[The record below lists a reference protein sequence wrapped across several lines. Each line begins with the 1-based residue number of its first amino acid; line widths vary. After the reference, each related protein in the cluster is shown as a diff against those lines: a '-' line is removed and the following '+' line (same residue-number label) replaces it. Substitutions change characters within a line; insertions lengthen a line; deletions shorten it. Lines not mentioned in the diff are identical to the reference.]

1 MEYAG
6 YVRRGAPTDW
16 SKVTGDIAQ
25 RIGAVEE
32 SREKE
37 RDKLEKLFADTTKV
51 IGDVEMG
58 MNPEFNETILYTAD
72 KARDLVYDAYKKLK
86 SGQMSPRE
94 YRNIQ
99 NNVQARWAEYDT
111 AVKQK
116 NNRFAEIEKRTRE
129 GTNSEMELWQNKKAA
144 EMAAFKE
151 YSLEWG
157 SNGNLVYAKRDD
169 KGNIIPGSV
178 MPISA
183 LNKTP
188 NVLVDRFNLTE
199 KVGKYKKN
207 FGAFEIEEGGFIL
220 GGAAVEEKF
229 NKAKESVIG
238 SLYTNDND
246 YGRAL
251 VDSGYDNFVLY
262 QEGEEVPE
270 GTTEDGTPLAIKMV
284 LDKESKTWTSVP
296 TEKQKAYARRM
307 AGQAIDTMVGYK
319 KRKVK
324 QPSTPRPSG
333 KDEGEMAGYM
343 LSNQWAQGQ
352 NIDKIKSFKSP
363 QGDKVTNVENL
374 KNTIRITTVDSK
386 GNPKYHNLTKGKP
399 EEFMPWAY
407 KSSMGAAG
415 QEGSYLRGEQFY
427 KQKHGKPFSV
437 AAASPQDI
445 KPYSLKNYGTDYQ
458 DQQKTKYK
466 EILSTNS
473 DTAAN
478 EATIK
483 SDVKSI
489 LSTTLASVG
498 VEDFNDNDINIE
510 WIQGEGFNNDKIK
523 VSIKG
528 GKVVKE
534 IELDRVSPG
543 DKGAND
549 MNTKIEAIVNDYI
562 THYNKTL
569 KAGGTTK
576 KSVSQLTKENP
587 NLTKAEIIKLYKNQ

>member
-238 SLYTNDND
+238 SLYANDND

-262 QEGEEVPE
+262 QEGEDAPE

-284 LDKESKTWTSVP
+284 LDKESKTWTAVP

-324 QPSTPRPSG
+324 QPSTRPTPQSKIDRQKSYLDAYKLAYKIAGADKNTLETLVDKKIPSG
-333 KDEGEMAGYM
+333 IVQSYNVYPDRVELIMKPKRKGEEPEPIIIDRENPETAFKHVLKYESLADLEAGWNYGQSQLGGKEETIDIVEVKKSDMSPAALFSKSDDIKNKEDYSIIKKLLTSNTTSSEDSRKKMSDYVKDHISKTVKM
-343 LSNQWAQGQ
+343 LGGGVV
-352 NIDKIKSFKSP
+352 SP
-363 QGDKVTNVENL
+363 NDIKVTFSNNNQDV
-374 KNTIRITTVDSK
+374 TIQVGDGEPQIVPAKITGLGWDED
-386 GNPKYHNLTKGKP
+386 P
-399 EEFMPWAY
+399 
-407 KSSMGAAG
+407 
-415 QEGSYLRGEQFY
+415 
-427 KQKHGKPFSV
+427 
-437 AAASPQDI
+437 DI
-445 KPYSLKNYGTDYQ
+445 KNFGDAMVNAINSYKD
-458 DQQKTKYK
+458 KY
-466 EILSTNS
+466 
-473 DTAAN
+473 N
-478 EATIK
+478 E
-483 SDVKSI
+483 S
-489 LSTTLASVG
+489 
-498 VEDFNDNDINIE
+498 
-510 WIQGEGFNNDKIK
+510 
-523 VSIKG
+523 
-528 GKVVKE
+528 
-534 IELDRVSPG
+534 
-543 DKGAND
+543 
-549 MNTKIEAIVNDYI
+549 
-562 THYNKTL
+562 L
-569 KAGGTTK
+569 KAGGTA
-576 KSVSQLTKENP
+576 P
-587 NLTKAEIIKLYKNQ
+587 GNLNLNASKRNK